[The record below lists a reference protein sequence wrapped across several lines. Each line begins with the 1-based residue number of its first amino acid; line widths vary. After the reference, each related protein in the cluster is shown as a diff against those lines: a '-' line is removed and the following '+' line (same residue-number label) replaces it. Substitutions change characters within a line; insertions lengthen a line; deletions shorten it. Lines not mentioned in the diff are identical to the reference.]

1 MKKNARNKTERSGRN
16 RKITY
21 AAVAITAVLVLAGVL
36 VYISPNQTS
45 QPKAAI
51 IDELSSSVLTKT
63 SRDENKTFV
72 ETAKALLHER
82 FSQVD
87 YYSDNATVDAY
98 KNLPS
103 AGYKLIIWRAHSA
116 LNVTSKFIAI
126 SASEIAGTKDYSQ
139 YADGELTGVNI
150 TYDSKIYIAIT
161 PKFVSEAMSGRF
173 EDTVIILMSCNGLEY
188 NSTAEAF
195 IGKGV
200 KAFVSWDGWIET
212 GDNDAGTARLLD
224 YLINENYTVSAAVEK
239 IPIYNSTTEG
249 SSRLRYYPDTQDAA
263 GYRIPDYRQKN
274 VSTDPGLAAISILKR
289 SKLEQS
295 STPEVL
301 ETNRTELACQPL
313 EASRNSRVQLVAEGV
328 AH

>member
-1 MKKNARNKTERSGRN
+1 MKKNARNKTERSDRN

-36 VYISPNQTS
+36 VYTFSNQPN

-51 IDELSSSVLTKT
+51 IDELSSSVLTPT
-63 SRDENKTFV
+63 SRDENDTFV
-72 ETAKALLHER
+72 NTAKALLYER

-116 LNVTSKFIAI
+116 LDLNSKFIAI
-126 SASEIAGTKDYSQ
+126 SASEIAGAKDYSQ
-139 YADGELTGVNI
+139 YGDELTGVNI
-150 TYDSKIYIAIT
+150 TGDPQIYIAIT

-173 EDTVIILMSCNGLEY
+173 ENTVIILMSCNGLEY

-195 IGKGV
+195 IKKGV
-200 KAFVSWDGWIET
+200 KAFVSWDGWIAP
-212 GDNDAGTARLLD
+212 GDNDAGTARFLD
-224 YLINENYTVSAAVEK
+224 YLINENYTISSAVEK

-263 GYRIPDYRQKN
+263 SCRIPDYRQKD
-274 VSTDPGLAAISILKR
+274 VATDAQLAAISILKK
-289 SKLEQS
+289 SKPEQS
-295 STPEVL
+295 SIRVF
-301 ETNRTELACQPL
+301 
-313 EASRNSRVQLVAEGV
+313 RNESDCTGLLTA
-328 AH
+328 